1 MIYWMITDGQEFSKS
16 LLYPPLPDNVV
27 ELSKKGLSRV
37 TYDGEVL
44 WKYDGSIKTTETKT
58 ETNTTD
64 YKIPDWI
71 RNNAKWWADGLI
83 TDQDYIKGLQYLIS
97 QGILKV

>member
-1 MIYWMITDGQEFSKS
+1 LGKKS
-16 LLYPPLPDNVV
+16 L
-27 ELSKKGLSRV
+27 SQV

-44 WKYDGSIKTTETKT
+44 WNNSSVKTSSM
-58 ETNTTD
+58 
-64 YKIPDWI
+64 IPDWI

-83 TDQDYIKGLQYLIS
+83 TDEDYIKGLQYLIS

>member
-1 MIYWMITDGQEFSKS
+1 
-16 LLYPPLPDNVV
+16 
-27 ELSKKGLSRV
+27 LSQV

-44 WKYDGSIKTTETKT
+44 WKYNSPIKTTEPKT
-58 ETNTTD
+58 TE
-64 YKIPDWI
+64 YEIPDWI

-83 TDQDYIKGLQYLIS
+83 TDQDYIQGLQYLIS